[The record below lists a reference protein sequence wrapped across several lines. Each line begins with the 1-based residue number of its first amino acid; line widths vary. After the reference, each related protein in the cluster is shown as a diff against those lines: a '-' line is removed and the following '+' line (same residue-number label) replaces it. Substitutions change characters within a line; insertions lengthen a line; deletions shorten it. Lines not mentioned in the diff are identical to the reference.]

1 MQGLLF
7 VLEII
12 FIMFLMSKRMI
23 SILLWVMSLM
33 MFQMSY
39 ESGNEQIYLEAIE
52 DYPIQDCV
60 EPKKFRFLYKKLNK
74 LSYKGTKAVAS
85 RNCSFEI
92 CKKLFGFNCFYRA
105 PASVDICIGRF
116 FICADTHIVIPFCL

>member
-52 DYPIQDCV
+52 D
-60 EPKKFRFLYKKLNK
+60 
-74 LSYKGTKAVAS
+74 
-85 RNCSFEI
+85 
-92 CKKLFGFNCFYRA
+92 
-105 PASVDICIGRF
+105 
-116 FICADTHIVIPFCL
+116 

>member
-52 DYPIQDCV
+52 DMD
-60 EPKKFRFLYKKLNK
+60 
-74 LSYKGTKAVAS
+74 LS
-85 RNCSFEI
+85 
-92 CKKLFGFNCFYRA
+92 
-105 PASVDICIGRF
+105 
-116 FICADTHIVIPFCL
+116 FIPYWLL

>member
-52 DYPIQDCV
+52 DYPIKV
-60 EPKKFRFLYKKLNK
+60 YLKKCIIAKQLKYMD
-74 LSYKGTKAVAS
+74 LS
-85 RNCSFEI
+85 
-92 CKKLFGFNCFYRA
+92 
-105 PASVDICIGRF
+105 
-116 FICADTHIVIPFCL
+116 FIPYWLL

>member
-52 DYPIQDCV
+52 DYPIQDASFTLG
-60 EPKKFRFLYKKLNK
+60 KAMTSLI
-74 LSYKGTKAVAS
+74 LSTLAISIIRRS
-85 RNCSFEI
+85 R
-92 CKKLFGFNCFYRA
+92 
-105 PASVDICIGRF
+105 P
-116 FICADTHIVIPFCL
+116 

>member
-1 MQGLLF
+1 MQGLSF

-74 LSYKGTKAVAS
+74 LSYKGIPKEMYYCETIKDL
-85 RNCSFEI
+85 SF
-92 CKKLFGFNCFYRA
+92 
-105 PASVDICIGRF
+105 
-116 FICADTHIVIPFCL
+116 IPYWLL